1 MRKKIVFFGTPE
13 FAVASLDALYE
24 AGYEIGYVVTV
35 PDKPAG
41 RGLRMTES
49 DVKRYANEKQLHV
62 LQPEN
67 LSEIDFVNKIKAYCP
82 DIQVVVAFR
91 KLPYDVYSIPKSG
104 TINVHASLLPHYR
117 GAAPINWAL
126 INGEKETGITTF
138 IINDKIDQGAILLQK
153 SLPIDKNDNAGI
165 LHDKLMK
172 LGAALLLDTI
182 TALNNE
188 TLKPQMQQNSTI
200 PLKKA
205 PKIQKAD
212 CKINW
217 LQKAHKVISHIKGLS
232 PYPGAYTEIIS
243 EKGNRF
249 IFKIYDACFKEENHS
264 NTPGEIITD
273 GKTFLDIIVIDGLV
287 SLQQV
292 QLSGKTNM
300 HISEFLRGFQI
311 NSNFSVDVS

>member
-1 MRKKIVFFGTPE
+1 MIKKIVFFGTPE
-13 FAVASLDALYE
+13 FAVATLDALYK
-24 AGYEIGYVVTV
+24 AGFEIGYVVTV

-41 RGLRMTES
+41 RGLKITES
-49 DVKRYANEKQLHV
+49 DVKRYAQAKQLPV

-67 LSEIDFVNKIKAYCP
+67 LSDIDFVNKIKAYNP

-91 KLPYDVYSIPKSG
+91 KLPYEVFSIPKSG
-104 TINVHASLLPHYR
+104 TINVHASLLPQYR

-153 SLPIDKNDNAGI
+153 SLTIDENDNAGI
-165 LHDKLMK
+165 LHDKLK
-172 LGAALLLDTI
+172 ELGATVLLETI
-182 TALNNE
+182 TGLNNDV
-188 TLKPQMQQNSTI
+188 LKPQIQQICNM

-217 LQKAHKVISHIKGLS
+217 LQKGQQIITHIKGLS
-232 PYPGAYTEIIS
+232 PYPGAFTELIS
-243 EKGNRF
+243 DKGERY
-249 IFKIYDACFKEENHS
+249 IFKIYNVCFSEGNHNYTS
-264 NTPGEIITD
+264 GKIITD
-273 GKTFLDIIVIDGLV
+273 GKTFLRIMVIDGLV